1 MEVILISDDKV
12 KITLTEEDLREFAID
27 CDAAEEDG
35 ELCRRFKDVL
45 CRADDIC
52 GTSLGA
58 SRVLVQL
65 FQSRDGGCELFVT
78 RLSPALPTGA
88 RGAADGTVYVFD
100 SLGSLVA
107 ACRLLNT
114 RGYGAH
120 SAAFSTDGG
129 EYALLLPEFSS
140 DAPVPLAAACL
151 DEYGVR
157 RTDEKTRL
165 YISEHARTICADGA
179 AEILSKF

>member
-88 RGAADGTVYVFD
+88 SGAADGTVYVFN
-100 SLGSLVA
+100 SLGALVA

-129 EYALLLPEFSS
+129 EYALLLPEFPS

>member
-129 EYALLLPEFSS
+129 EYALLLPEFPS

>member
-45 CRADDIC
+45 RRADDIC
-52 GTSLGA
+52 GTSIGE

-65 FQSRDGGCELFVT
+65 FRSRAGGCELFVT

-88 RGAADGTVYVFD
+88 GGAADGTVYVFD
-100 SLGSLVA
+100 SLGALVA
-107 ACRLLNT
+107 ACRLLNA
-114 RGYGAH
+114 RGYGAN

-129 EYALLLPEFSS
+129 EYALLLPEFPSG
-140 DAPVPLAAACL
+140 APVPLAAACL

-157 RTDEKTRL
+157 RTDEKARL
-165 YISEHARTICADGA
+165 YISEHAHAICADGA
-179 AEILSKF
+179 AKILSKF